1 MVPKLCQS
9 MGARSLTTSLFLL
22 SSSRAASLVS
32 GEESSM
38 IHWYILSLS
47 TLDWL
52 VEEVV
57 VEEGAEL
64 VTGLLDILN
73 SLYLLLS
80 LVKKRHALL

>member
-1 MVPKLCQS
+1 MEVV
-9 MGARSLTTSLFLL
+9 GIVG
-22 SSSRAASLVS
+22 AAS
-32 GEESSM
+32 EEAF
-38 IHWYILSLS
+38 
-47 TLDWL
+47 T
-52 VEEVV
+52 EVV